1 MHIPYQTI
9 AQSRINVSL
18 NHRIVK
24 VGKDFWRLSG
34 PTLLFKQGHP
44 DQVAQD
50 RVLASKPD
58 LSEGD
63 VFAEFSEFFWEHGV
77 YICFLSIV

>member
-9 AQSRINVSL
+9 AQRRINVSL

-24 VGKDFWRLSG
+24 VGKDFWRSSG

-44 DQVAQD
+44 NQV
-50 RVLASKPD
+50 VLASKPD

-63 VFAEFSEFFWEHGV
+63 VFAEFSEFFWEQGV
-77 YICFLSIV
+77 YICFLSTV